1 MKLVH
6 LDTNFMINAFRRG
19 TREDDL
25 LSEWVKA
32 RVDVRMCIIAWT
44 ELLCGPILI
53 HDSHA
58 TSTII
63 GPPVLLAEEDAGRAA
78 ELFNLGGRRRY
89 SLPDCL
95 VAAVALRA
103 GATLATSNVA
113 DFKRF
118 ESVGLKLATP

>member
-1 MKLVH
+1 MRLVH
-6 LDTNFMINAFRRG
+6 LDTNFMIRAFTRG

-32 RVDVRMCIIAWT
+32 RVDVKISLIAWT
-44 ELLCGPILI
+44 ELLCGPVPI

-58 TSTII
+58 TRTLI
-63 GPPVLLAEEDAGRAA
+63 GPPVLLVEEDAGRAA
-78 ELFNLGGRRRY
+78 DLFNLGGRRRN

-95 VAAVALRA
+95 IAAVAIRA

-118 ESVGLKLATP
+118 ESAGLMLATP